1 MKCLLLPGRE
11 NSKFL
16 MLNARNSLL
25 LEEVTY
31 KEGRVEDEE
40 SLEIKWFLIKKSEC
54 SKEVLTRKKESQ
66 TW

>member
-40 SLEIKWFLIKKSEC
+40 SLEIKWFLIKKS
-54 SKEVLTRKKESQ
+54 
-66 TW
+66 